1 MLINQFNR
9 KSKFIFIFFSLILTF
24 SGFGQKNFISDIQ
37 LNGRSIPRL
46 EVTLVSP
53 DGKKSKVEIRKD
65 TEISSESIINVPTS
79 GITVFLTSLNGTVT
93 QINGP
98 STLKIHTTKNR
109 EEYRLIQGEEGNILI
124 EVFKELVGGVT
135 AYGPTNR
142 IQARTQATQ
151 FSLVIN
157 GKEMSIAVKRGIVDV
172 NLREK
177 FEIKDEAVLDNES
190 KRDIYVRETSRLTK
204 KDSAFNFKPIDTA
217 TYSLAEERDIK
228 RFLRNQFKKQKRSI
242 LNSGPD
248 SKAAFKDLEKGAP
261 VEYNLAAFEKARENG
276 ELTNDFIIQSSLLF
290 ADYYFQ
296 KNDLKRSVAW
306 LELGLD
312 LSGKFYDSHQQI
324 LNYFQGDNELVNA
337 FRYDMLIANE
347 FFAWG
352 YDLKLRINGCLER
365 AEENPSIYRS
375 NAKDL
380 ILKIK
385 SDN

>member
-98 STLKIHTTKNR
+98 STLQIHTTKNR

>member
-98 STLKIHTTKNR
+98 STLQIHTTKNR

-312 LSGKFYDSHQQI
+312 LSGKFYDRHQQI
-324 LNYFQGDNELVNA
+324 LNYFQGDNDLVNA